1 MAKKSKQSFFW
12 VSYSDLMTSL
22 FFIMLLLFVLAS
34 GGFYLQSKA
43 TKAQL
48 DKIEEIQQAVKQLP
62 TQYFYEDSIN
72 HRWTL
77 RKEFSPAFNQRDD
90 NIYLLNDTSKLVQV
104 GKSLMT
110 VIDKLNYMKETSKY
124 RDMDIS
130 FLVVIEGMAS
140 NDSYTD
146 NDGLSYR
153 RALSLY
159 YLWKKNGIN
168 FEQSQCEVQISG
180 SGVRGIR
187 PYNTEYYEA
196 LKAGD
201 PNAQSK
207 FDFNEEKKN
216 QCIIIQI
223 IPKISNI

>member
-34 GGFYLQSKA
+34 GGFYLQSRA

-48 DKIEEIQQAVKQLP
+48 NKIEEIQQAVKQLP
-62 TQYFYEDSIN
+62 KDYFYEDSVN

-77 RKEFSPAFNQRDD
+77 KKEFSPAFNQRDD
-90 NIYLLNDTSKLVQV
+90 NIYLLNDTTKLIEV

-124 RDMDIS
+124 KDMNIS

-140 NDSYTD
+140 RDSYID
-146 NDGLSYR
+146 NDVLSYR

-187 PYNTEYYEA
+187 PHNADYYEA
-196 LKAGD
+196 LSKGD
-201 PNAQSK
+201 PNADSK

-223 IPKISNI
+223 VPKISNI